1 MGRRIAI
8 LGDMLELGNREQD
21 LHAGL
26 AGDVIAAE
34 PFSVFTVGS
43 RMRYLRDALPSLLR
57 GPHFDK
63 AEEVMGPLLAEIKDG
78 DVILIKGSFSIHMGS
93 VVDALRNRSSQD
105 KVI

>member
-1 MGRRIAI
+1 M
-8 LGDMLELGNREQD
+8 QKKQKK
-21 LHAGL
+21 
-26 AGDVIAAE
+26 
-34 PFSVFTVGS
+34 
-43 RMRYLRDALPSLLR
+43 
-57 GPHFDK
+57 HFDK